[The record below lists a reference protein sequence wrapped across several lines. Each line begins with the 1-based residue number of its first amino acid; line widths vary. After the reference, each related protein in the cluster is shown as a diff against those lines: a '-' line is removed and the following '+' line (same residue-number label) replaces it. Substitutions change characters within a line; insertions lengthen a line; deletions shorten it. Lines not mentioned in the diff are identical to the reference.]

1 MCGGADQLQRWEIL
15 GNIWHVPTKT
25 LLEKSFQTISDTKFI
40 SIMAKIRRLQNRR
53 RASSWRGWLS
63 LVVELRDG

>member
-1 MCGGADQLQRWEIL
+1 MLVSMCGGADQLQRWEIL

-40 SIMAKIRRLQNRR
+40 SIMAKFEGCRIGVGLQV
-53 RASSWRGWLS
+53 G
-63 LVVELRDG
+63 EGG